1 MKKIVCLQNVYFEG
15 RFLSAGT
22 DAALPDDVAC
32 NWVERGLAKFVGEE
46 TPVNPPAQDNKAD
59 AATSDGAENLLHA
72 GNGALSELPTSAD
85 ISQDVPPELTP
96 EGNGVVEFE
105 NDETPE
111 VKPDEIA
118 ETPVSPNE
126 EKGVLRYDFT
136 TPIPATA
143 TEDTPVLEDDTPKR
157 GRPPKKKNGGK
168 RR

>member
-59 AATSDGAENLLHA
+59 AATSGGAENLQHA
-72 GNGALSELPTSAD
+72 GNVALSELPPSAD
-85 ISQDVPPELTP
+85 ISQDVPPDVTP
-96 EGNGVVEFE
+96 V
-105 NDETPE
+105 ETPE
-111 VKPDEIA
+111 EKAVEK
-118 ETPVSPNE
+118 TPVM
-126 EKGVLRYDFT
+126 
-136 TPIPATA
+136 
-143 TEDTPVLEDDTPKR
+143 DDDVPKR